1 MLSADFTELMT
12 IQFLITVMPFGGLEQ
27 AFRGVTPSFHLSNN
41 QFYETCSE
49 APFNLLISFGSTPD
63 LFSQER
69 VAPPLV
75 SSAKKLMPQ
84 AQAYSRLGYRK
95 NAVLP
100 TPDAPIIRK

>member
-1 MLSADFTELMT
+1 MKTEN
-12 IQFLITVMPFGGLEQ
+12 
-27 AFRGVTPSFHLSNN
+27 SNIN
-41 QFYETCSE
+41 NRQISINMIANIVSYSS
-49 APFNLLISFGSTPD
+49 NLLISFGSTPD